1 MATGE
6 CDCCSANTL
15 FLDDSVFLY
24 IDYCD
29 EGCSYIRGVYHLQH
43 DSLQM
48 HFDSLEVEKLYPE
61 FDAKD
66 SIGSASPGFT
76 YQTAMN
82 KHEVRTY
89 KKQDYMGHLVLKGMH
104 EFGAID
110 TGGTVTSMMKGIQT
124 EGIWDRL
131 IGKTKV
137 VNQHSPAAAMP
148 DLLGA
153 WSGEGDPNASF
164 EIRETVIYYPDEDGS
179 PEYKYTML
187 YKPIIGYHV

>member
-1 MATGE
+1 
-6 CDCCSANTL
+6 
-15 FLDDSVFLY
+15 
-24 IDYCD
+24 
-29 EGCSYIRGVYHLQH
+29 
-43 DSLQM
+43 M

-76 YQTAMN
+76 YQTTMN
-82 KHEVRTY
+82 NHKVRRY
-89 KKQDYMGHLVLKGMH
+89 EKQDYMGHVVYKGMH

-110 TGGTVTSMMKGIQT
+110 TGETAASMMKGIQT

-153 WSGEGDPNASF
+153 WSGGGDPNASF
-164 EIRETVIYYPDEDGS
+164 EIRETVIYYADADGS
-179 PEYKYTML
+179 PEYKYTLEHDSMKIN
-187 YKPIIGYHV
+187 YGGYVGAFALSMRGTDTLIFNDGRELQVFHRFKN